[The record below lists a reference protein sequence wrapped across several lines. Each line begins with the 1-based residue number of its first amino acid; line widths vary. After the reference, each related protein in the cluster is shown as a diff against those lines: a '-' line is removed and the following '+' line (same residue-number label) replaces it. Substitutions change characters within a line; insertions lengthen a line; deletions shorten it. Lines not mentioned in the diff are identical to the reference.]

1 MNENEK
7 MNKILED
14 IKQVLTMQYDYPPN
28 GMGSVGYKGNNL
40 YRFRIED
47 KDAISELCQKRADS
61 YMHSYNAEVMA
72 QEIITDLLDEG
83 LICYGGYAFKAQQKE
98 RHSI

>member
-1 MNENEK
+1 MIGNIVELRKE
-7 MNKILED
+7 IG
-14 IKQVLTMQYDYPPN
+14 QVLTMQYDYPPN

-40 YRFRIED
+40 YRFREED
-47 KDAISELCQKRADS
+47 MAEIQLLLAKRADT
-61 YMHSYNAEVMA
+61 YQHSYNVDMLA

-83 LICYGGYAFKAQQKE
+83 LITYGGYEYKKQQKE